1 MKLSRGPTDYVLL
14 LQNSLV
20 LWVLLGQ
27 GRNIQ
32 SKMSEMM
39 HGPSICSR
47 CIRCASPPTAAL
59 AALQS
64 GSNPSTCGPGTGHAD
79 RNRNA
84 AYIRFRQPNHRHH
97 TTNQPKIHS
106 LDIVPS
112 PMAGILAACTSSSPP
127 TYLEKLCAGLTF
139 FGMGLI
145 PMRDHK
151 KLRGVVVI
159 CLNSIDRR

>member
-1 MKLSRGPTDYVLL
+1 
-14 LQNSLV
+14 
-20 LWVLLGQ
+20 
-27 GRNIQ
+27 
-32 SKMSEMM
+32 MSEMV
-39 HGPSICSR
+39 HGPSICGR

-84 AYIRFRQPNHRHH
+84 AYIRSRQPNHRHH
-97 TTNQPKIHS
+97 TTNQPKMHS
-106 LDIVPS
+106 LNIVPL
-112 PMAGILAACTSSSPP
+112 PVAGILAACTRSSPP

-139 FGMGLI
+139 IFGMGLI

-151 KLRGVVVI
+151 KTPRVRLEF
-159 CLNSIDRR
+159 SIDRRSIDVVGGACRQRTTLHA